1 MAPRCRCQ
9 RLEPAVALLGLAPHR
24 AQGRGR
30 ELTLDVLHVA
40 LRCLPAPEPEL
51 AARAAAFALPLR
63 CFAAAV
69 RRAATRVLCSC
80 SRQLLLK
87 TSSRLGAATTVLCA
101 ATTYMLAND

>member
-1 MAPRCRCQ
+1 MPSRRGCE
-9 RLEPAVALLGLAPHR
+9 RLEAAVALLGLAPHR

-30 ELTLDVLHVA
+30 ELALDVLHEA
-40 LRCLPAPEPEL
+40 LRCLC
-51 AARAAAFALPLR
+51 AA
-63 CFAAAV
+63 FAAAV
-69 RRAATRVLCSC
+69 RRAATRLLCSC